1 MRITGGQFRSRLLV
15 APRGA
20 ATRPTSDRVR
30 ESLFSILEA
39 RGFPR
44 DARVLDLFAGTG
56 SLGFEALSRGAD
68 HVTFVE
74 ERRDT
79 LRALEE
85 NRAALK
91 TADRTAVFAEKV
103 ERALTRL
110 PAASFDLVFLDPPYK
125 LVTETPFVALFGAVA
140 RVCAPN
146 ACVVLEHASRD
157 EAPALGPCACEEA
170 RRYGDTALAFYAPTP
185 ADAEEILEET

>member
-1 MRITGGQFRSRLLV
+1 MRITGGQLRSRLLV
-15 APRGA
+15 APRGD

-30 ESLFSILEA
+30 ESLFSILET

-56 SLGFEALSRGAD
+56 SLGFEALSRGAER
-68 HVTFVE
+68 VTFVE

-85 NRAALK
+85 NRNALK
-91 TADRTAVFAEKV
+91 LVDRSAVFAEKV
-103 ERALTRL
+103 ERALARL

-125 LVTETPFVALFGAVA
+125 LVTEPTFAPLFAAVA
-140 RVCAPN
+140 RVCAPG

-157 EAPALGPCACEEA
+157 EAPPLGPTACEEA
-170 RRYGDTALAFYAPTP
+170 RRYGDTALAFYGPTP
-185 ADAEEILEET
+185 TEPEEIPEET